1 MGDTE
6 ISPTNHAI
14 HLGIPRTETR
24 ENEANIKDRI
34 SLARKTMYALMNT
47 GLHGSNGKNPSVAL
61 RIYEA
66 YVLPK
71 LVYGMEV
78 LSLNQKQLGI
88 LSKFHI
94 DNPRKFQSLP
104 IRTATSVIY
113 LLIGAMPI
121 EAEIHK
127 RQLSFLHNIL
137 NCNNDN
143 IRALTDK
150 QLIMNVNNPQS
161 FFCRASATL
170 EMYNL
175 PTITELKTNLPSKL
189 NWKYICKK
197 AIKLFWTE
205 NLQIILQDKIS
216 LRNVN
221 TKDLQVGS
229 THLVWTSLPSN
240 VADIRKGI
248 TKCRMLTGTY
258 LVQKDK
264 HRFSNGRVDPICPL
278 CGVGNEDIE
287 HMLTRC
293 SALHCIRKDQFTRFK
308 ELVVSYI

>member
-1 MGDTE
+1 
-6 ISPTNHAI
+6 
-14 HLGIPRTETR
+14 
-24 ENEANIKDRI
+24 
-34 SLARKTMYALMNT
+34 
-47 GLHGSNGKNPSVAL
+47 
-61 RIYEA
+61 
-66 YVLPK
+66 
-71 LVYGMEV
+71 MEV

-94 DNPRKFQSLP
+94 DNLRKFQSLP
-104 IRTATSVIY
+104 IRTATAVIY

-127 RQLSFLHNIL
+127 RQISFLHNIL

-143 IRALTDK
+143 IRALTDR
-150 QLIMNVNNPQS
+150 QLIMNINNPQS
-161 FFCRASATL
+161 FFCRSSATL

-197 AIKLFWTE
+197 AIKLFLTE
-205 NLQIILQDKIS
+205 NLQKMLQDKTS

-221 TKDLQVGS
+221 TKDLKVGS

-240 VADIRKGI
+240 VADIRKDI
-248 TKCRMLTGTY
+248 AKCRMLTGTY

-278 CGVGNEDIE
+278 CGVGDEDIE
-287 HMLTRC
+287 HMLTMC
-293 SALHCIRKDQFTRFK
+293 SALH
-308 ELVVSYI
+308 